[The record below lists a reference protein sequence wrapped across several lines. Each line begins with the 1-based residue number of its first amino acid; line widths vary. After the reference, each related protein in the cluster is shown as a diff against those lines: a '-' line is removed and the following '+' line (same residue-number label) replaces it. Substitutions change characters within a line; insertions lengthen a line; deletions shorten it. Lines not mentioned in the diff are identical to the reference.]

1 MCRNWIWDRGVSQV
15 LGWYNWK
22 STCPS
27 TFFLMCQET
36 SLIYF
41 TNWCWKYSTES
52 FPMAFWEIKNMDSL
66 PDHYC
71 CCLEQGSQLHLHT
84 FFLSAFLS
92 LESNAE
98 CLKWSESQACEW
110 ASYIQLQIFSLCC
123 QRWCWNEIQCE
134 LYMACYLH
142 ACGNNTISYVIELNN
157 GKSLVLEVFHIAT
170 AWNQRSCSDLLMW
183 LGAIFK

>member
-36 SLIYF
+36 SLIYS
-41 TNWCWKYSTES
+41 TNWCSKYSTES
-52 FPMAFWEIKNMDSL
+52 FPMAFWEIKTWIHCQITTAAALSRVPNSIYIHFSFQL
-66 PDHYC
+66 F
-71 CCLEQGSQLHLHT
+71 CLLNPTL
-84 FFLSAFLS
+84 
-92 LESNAE
+92 

-170 AWNQRSCSDLLMW
+170 AWNQGSCSDLLML

>member
-1 MCRNWIWDRGVSQV
+1 MSCCAVGTWNCIHPWPWEFGMEMCRNWIWDRGVSQV

-92 LESNAE
+92 LESNAV
-98 CLKWSESQACEW
+98 SEMIWKSSMW
-110 ASYIQLQIFSLCC
+110 VSLIYSTPDIQSL
-123 QRWCWNEIQCE
+123 
-134 LYMACYLH
+134 LP
-142 ACGNNTISYVIELNN
+142 T
-157 GKSLVLEVFHIAT
+157 LVLEWDTMWIVHG
-170 AWNQRSCSDLLMW
+170 LLFACMW
-183 LGAIFK
+183 EQHNIICNWAE